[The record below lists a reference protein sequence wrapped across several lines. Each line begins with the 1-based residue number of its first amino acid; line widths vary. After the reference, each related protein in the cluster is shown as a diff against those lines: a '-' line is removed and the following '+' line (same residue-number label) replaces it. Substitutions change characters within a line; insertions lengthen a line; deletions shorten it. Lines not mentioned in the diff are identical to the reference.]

1 MGLFSNNKKLCPI
14 CNNPTPRLLSTKV
27 EGVPICK
34 ECAAK
39 IFLPDGALDQMSL
52 DEFRQYIEF
61 YEDNKELRDAFSET
75 YSYNFGFFDTTLLLD
90 VPNRLFRFFNSG
102 DGLVMGAANL
112 KSFRILE
119 DDKPL
124 FESGVSTLICHK
136 SNVPD
141 KINEMAPLITQFG
154 MELRE
159 YEMWEQMEEMR
170 RERNGQ
176 DNDRRSYR
184 TRPTFDAQLPF
195 QHFNI
200 EITLEHP
207 YWSIF
212 TKSINAPDFSTTDP
226 SVVSYMQEYNQK
238 VEDMHKLATNLMQII
253 CPGAGERQEGG
264 ASAAGAAIPAA
275 AAGGSAADEIQ
286 KYKALLDAGA
296 ITEEEYAAKKRQ
308 LLGI

>member
-61 YEDNKELRDAFSET
+61 YEDNKELRVAFSEP
-75 YSYNFGFFDTTLLLD
+75 Y
-90 VPNRLFRFFNSG
+90 SG

-124 FESGVSTLICHK
+124 FESGMSTLICHK

-141 KINEMAPLITQFG
+141 RINEMAPLITQFG

-212 TKSINAPDFSTTDP
+212 TKSINAPDFSTTEP

-264 ASAAGAAIPAA
+264 ASTAGAAIPAA